1 MEKCLVDPDLMESLL
16 LNLIENAARASSPGE
31 TIFLTGK
38 GSTILVEDQGCGI
51 PEKEVGKITE
61 AFYMVDKARSKSMG
75 GSGLGLAICSRIA
88 LLHGAALK
96 IESTPGE
103 GTRVWVRLR
112 KGEKGEGENE
122 NGNTGKAKQAEEA
135 ADHSGG
141 SSFAGNAH
149 RLQQEGRGG
158 HS

>member
-1 MEKCLVDPDLMESLL
+1 
-16 LNLIENAARASSPGE
+16 
-31 TIFLTGK
+31 
-38 GSTILVEDQGCGI
+38 
-51 PEKEVGKITE
+51 
-61 AFYMVDKARSKSMG
+61 MVDKARSKSMG

-112 KGEKGEGENE
+112 KGEKGEGGNE
-122 NGNTGKAKQAEEA
+122 NGNSGKAKQAEEA